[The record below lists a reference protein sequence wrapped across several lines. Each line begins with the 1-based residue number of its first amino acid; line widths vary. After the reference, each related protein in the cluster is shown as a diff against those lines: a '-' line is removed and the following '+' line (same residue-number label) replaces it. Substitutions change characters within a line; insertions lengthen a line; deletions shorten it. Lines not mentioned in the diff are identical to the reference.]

1 MAQPKKTNSK
11 PSTSPSFNE
20 KDAKLWTEYL
30 KQQTKGEKAS
40 LTIQEDINKAKQDE
54 LSFADQLASKETEIL
69 SLINK
74 KKQASKDLSDY
85 TSLYNDL
92 VKGASKETLAQN
104 KDLAKQ
110 IIIGKQKAK
119 QLNDQL
125 QGEFKLLKIGK
136 AYFEQSVKEA
146 KLKQESLES
155 LSEATDKA
163 AELTEKYEEL
173 FEPLEEIDTWMKSMP
188 GGGLMSK
195 ALGLDGIG
203 KKIEHQVVKRLAE
216 GQVAGKGLVASLGPL
231 LPLLIAV
238 GLLAKAF
245 EFDKELTQFAKDMDL
260 SKDSA
265 LGLSIEADHIAGS
278 LGLAGVTGKEVQAS
292 MAALKEEFG
301 TAAMV
306 ADQDLV
312 GAVTTLRERVGLTNE
327 EALSLNSTATM
338 LGTNLNDL
346 AASSYDMADGLIG
359 GKQMLKEMSKLPKS
373 LVAGFKGTTQ
383 QLQKAIVKGKLFGL
397 TIEQAA
403 KAGESMLD
411 IESSIEKEMTANV
424 LTGKH
429 MNLNRARQLAL
440 TGSQAELQDE
450 ILKQAGS
457 LEDYQKMSPLQQKAM
472 SDALGLSSEEM
483 ANMLTKSEEMRK
495 VGLDS
500 VKVEN
505 ILQGSLEEQQ
515 KTLDGMAEGEQKAFL
530 QKLVNGKKQEE
541 ATAKF
546 QTSLAK
552 MMEALSKVMLPI
564 VEGVGFILDIL
575 GFVIDKI
582 SHGVELFNHWYHSL
596 TAIVDPITGVK
607 EELKEGD
614 GIMGKLV
621 KGALAVGAAIWL
633 WSKGMKLVGKM
644 KSMDFKSMIPGMG
657 GGSKTPKTPDTSKM
671 DKAKGKGSE
680 GGLTSLA
687 GGLKAMGQSGVG
699 KGIFNTALAG
709 PALLF
714 SLPSIPFLAFIGKV
728 KLDKLQE
735 NFTGLGNGL
744 KAMDGTLKGSLATG
758 AFGIAGALALASI
771 PFLLVFGKVKLDKL
785 QENFIAL
792 GTGLQSMSGTMMG
805 SAGLGAFALAGA
817 LAIPSLIFLGVFGKV
832 TFGSLIPNFTGLAE
846 GLMLMSPTLLGSAAL
861 AAFGL
866 AALIAIPSLIFLG
879 GIALLGA
886 VASAGLIALGTGLAS
901 LGAVAATGLP
911 FIAVG
916 LIAALG
922 LAMIP
927 FGIALAESAPGLRA
941 FADILSA
948 VGPIITATFEGIG
961 TVIEKISGG
970 IALIITTITQSIQ
983 GLANLDPAKL
993 LGVAGGIIAV
1003 GAAIAGF
1010 GAGAGAG
1017 GIMSAIGSFFDEDPV
1032 EKFNRFAAIDSSKL
1046 LAVAAAIAAL
1056 GENIGSFGTAINI
1069 GQLDSVG
1076 EAIDRIGTSIENFG
1090 AKAAGGGLMAG
1101 LTSFFDE
1108 DPVEKFNRFAA
1119 IDSSK
1124 LIQVSESIKLL
1135 GENIGSFG
1143 TGINIGQLDSVSK
1156 AIDTIGTSIEN
1167 FGAKM
1172 ASGGIMSAIGSFFDE
1187 DPVEK
1192 FNRFAAIDSSKLLTV
1207 AGAITSLA
1215 SAFSVFS
1222 SSISSIGDTSGI
1234 TSTIDKV
1241 MELHD
1246 AMSESPIEEAVNS
1259 VASGIGSIFDAAT
1272 SWVSSIMP
1280 DLESVGTAPSAG
1292 GGGAAAPK
1300 EATLTEVTGLLKE
1313 LIAKVDQPVQIKIG
1327 GRVVDEMEKQTS
1339 LRKTYNTKM
1348 DSGYGTFG

>member
-1 MAQPKKTNSK
+1 
-11 PSTSPSFNE
+11 
-20 KDAKLWTEYL
+20 
-30 KQQTKGEKAS
+30 
-40 LTIQEDINKAKQDE
+40 
-54 LSFADQLASKETEIL
+54 
-69 SLINK
+69 
-74 KKQASKDLSDY
+74 
-85 TSLYNDL
+85 
-92 VKGASKETLAQN
+92 
-104 KDLAKQ
+104 
-110 IIIGKQKAK
+110 
-119 QLNDQL
+119 
-125 QGEFKLLKIGK
+125 
-136 AYFEQSVKEA
+136 
-146 KLKQESLES
+146 
-155 LSEATDKA
+155 
-163 AELTEKYEEL
+163 
-173 FEPLEEIDTWMKSMP
+173 
-188 GGGLMSK
+188 
-195 ALGLDGIG
+195 
-203 KKIEHQVVKRLAE
+203 
-216 GQVAGKGLVASLGPL
+216 
-231 LPLLIAV
+231 
-238 GLLAKAF
+238 
-245 EFDKELTQFAKDMDL
+245 
-260 SKDSA
+260 
-265 LGLSIEADHIAGS
+265 
-278 LGLAGVTGKEVQAS
+278 
-292 MAALKEEFG
+292 
-301 TAAMV
+301 
-306 ADQDLV
+306 
-312 GAVTTLRERVGLTNE
+312 
-327 EALSLNSTATM
+327 
-338 LGTNLNDL
+338 
-346 AASSYDMADGLIG
+346 
-359 GKQMLKEMSKLPKS
+359 
-373 LVAGFKGTTQ
+373 
-383 QLQKAIVKGKLFGL
+383 
-397 TIEQAA
+397 
-403 KAGESMLD
+403 
-411 IESSIEKEMTANV
+411 
-424 LTGKH
+424 
-429 MNLNRARQLAL
+429 
-440 TGSQAELQDE
+440 
-450 ILKQAGS
+450 
-457 LEDYQKMSPLQQKAM
+457 
-472 SDALGLSSEEM
+472 
-483 ANMLTKSEEMRK
+483 
-495 VGLDS
+495 
-500 VKVEN
+500 
-505 ILQGSLEEQQ
+505 
-515 KTLDGMAEGEQKAFL
+515 
-530 QKLVNGKKQEE
+530 
-541 ATAKF
+541 
-546 QTSLAK
+546 

-728 KLDKLQE
+728 KLDKLEE

-1280 DLESVGTAPSAG
+1280 DLESVGSTSTAAG
-1292 GGGAAAPK
+1292 GGATATK
-1300 EATLTEVTGLLKE
+1300 EATLTEVSGLLKE

>member
-728 KLDKLQE
+728 KLDKLEE

>member
-119 QLNDQL
+119 QLIDQL

-728 KLDKLQE
+728 KLDKLEE

-1046 LAVAAAIAAL
+1046 L
-1056 GENIGSFGTAINI
+1056 
-1069 GQLDSVG
+1069 
-1076 EAIDRIGTSIENFG
+1076 
-1090 AKAAGGGLMAG
+1090 
-1101 LTSFFDE
+1101 
-1108 DPVEKFNRFAA
+1108 
-1119 IDSSK
+1119 
-1124 LIQVSESIKLL
+1124 
-1135 GENIGSFG
+1135 
-1143 TGINIGQLDSVSK
+1143 
-1156 AIDTIGTSIEN
+1156 
-1167 FGAKM
+1167 
-1172 ASGGIMSAIGSFFDE
+1172 
-1187 DPVEK
+1187 
-1192 FNRFAAIDSSKLLTV
+1192 TV

>member
-728 KLDKLQE
+728 KLDKLEE

-1192 FNRFAAIDSSKLLTV
+1192 FNIFAAIDSSKLLTV